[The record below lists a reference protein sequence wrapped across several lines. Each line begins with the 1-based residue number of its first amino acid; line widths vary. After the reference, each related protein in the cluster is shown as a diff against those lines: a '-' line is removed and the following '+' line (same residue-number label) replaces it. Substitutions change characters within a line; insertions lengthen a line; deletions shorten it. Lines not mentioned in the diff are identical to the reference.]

1 MTIIQRVE
9 PRLVRRDTP
18 ALLEALGRDEFEGY
32 ASLFNV
38 ADGAG
43 DIVAPGAFTRSL
55 KKRPPSR
62 VRMLYQHFAHEP
74 IGVWEEIRED
84 KKGLYVRGRLIHDV
98 ERARDV
104 SALISKG
111 ALNGLSIGF
120 RAMRARRD
128 RLTGQRTLLEI
139 ELWEI
144 SIVTFPL
151 LAGSEVTAIGIK
163 NHAAIQLRK
172 ASALFRSTNS
182 IVIPGEHCER
192 SSRCEGRGP
201 RPTKSLAASNPG
213 SPSPRYRSA
222 GDDKCKLSST
232 KEKEEWN
239 WKPKP

>member
-1 MTIIQRVE
+1 MTIVQRVQ
-9 PRLVRRDTP
+9 PRLVRRNTP
-18 ALLEALGRDEFEGY
+18 ALLEAFGRDEFEGY

-55 KKRPPSR
+55 RKRPPSR

-84 KKGLYVRGRLIHDV
+84 SKGLYVRGKLIADV

-104 SALISKG
+104 SALITKG

-120 RAMRARRD
+120 RAVRARSEARARRG
-128 RLTGQRTLLEI
+128 RLTVASGSVATRTLLEI

-151 LAGSEVTAIGIK
+151 LAGSEVTGIGMK
-163 NHAAIQLRK
+163 NDAAK
-172 ASALFRSTNS
+172 FRSAADAF
-182 IVIPGEHCER
+182 R
-192 SSRCEGRGP
+192 P
-201 RPTKSLAASNPG
+201 RIR
-213 SPSPRYRSA
+213 PSP
-222 GDDKCKLSST
+222 
-232 KEKEEWN
+232 
-239 WKPKP
+239 